1 MNQPLD
7 GPSADAASSM
17 EQFLSGAYR
26 RILWMACGL
35 TTAGALIATVI
46 AGLPSGLG
54 LTIGALVACLNFVWL
69 HHGAAIVVQ
78 RMIEAQRAV
87 EPAKHAPSKLG
98 LLLAFTARYAFVLVA
113 AYVILKS
120 YPQVRVAFIVG
131 LACPVIAAMGEGFYE
146 AARPHPAS
154 NS

>member
-1 MNQPLD
+1 MNQPPE
-7 GPSADAASSM
+7 GPTPDAASSM

-35 TTAGALIATVI
+35 TVAGAVI
-46 AGLPSGLG
+46 AIMIAGWQSGLG
-54 LTIGALVACLNFVWL
+54 LVVGALVACLNFAWL

-78 RMIEAQRAV
+78 RMIEAQSVV
-87 EPAKHAPSKLG
+87 EPAKHAPPRLG
-98 LLLAFTARYAFVLVA
+98 LMLAFTARYAFVLVA

-146 AARPHPAS
+146 AARQHPTS

>member
-1 MNQPLD
+1 MNQPPD
-7 GPSADAASSM
+7 GPGADAASSM

-26 RILWMACGL
+26 RILWMAGGL
-35 TTAGALIATVI
+35 TVAGAVIATAI
-46 AGLPSGLG
+46 AGWPSGLG
-54 LTIGALVACLNFVWL
+54 LATGAGVACLNFVWL
-69 HHGAAIVVQ
+69 YHGAAIVVQ
-78 RMIEAQRAV
+78 RMIDAQRI
-87 EPAKHAPSKLG
+87 EPAKHAPSKLP
-98 LLLAFTARYAFVLVA
+98 LLLGFTARYAFVLVA

-146 AARPHPAS
+146 AARPHPTS